1 MLKSVWTSDF
11 WKQHK
16 HVKDFGNIEE
26 IDDDSDYKS
35 DFDNE
40 EEETNDILVMIL
52 KY

>member
-1 MLKSVWTSDF
+1 MT
-11 WKQHK
+11 
-16 HVKDFGNIEE
+16 FGNNTNMSKILENIEE

-40 EEETNDILVMIL
+40 EEETNDILDMIS